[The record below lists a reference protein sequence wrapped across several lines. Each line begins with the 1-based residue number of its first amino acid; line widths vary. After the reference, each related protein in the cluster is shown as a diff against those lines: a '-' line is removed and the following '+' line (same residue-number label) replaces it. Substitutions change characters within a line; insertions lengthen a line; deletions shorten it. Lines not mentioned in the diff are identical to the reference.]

1 MQDYSTHIQYN
12 EDNSVNVPFGRAA
25 EWYIA
30 NHSLLKNRR
39 LKSQSRWYTSEF
51 VKEEYIT
58 LQRVEGAVDFMEWQ
72 TRAGKTKSTNR
83 IDDIIVLTSKGNE
96 LLEQINS
103 KKKRDKLC
111 WSWVMY
117 CAGDGDVCQRACGE
131 VGRCKEGCRNSEFP
145 NGLKNYQDMHLCN
158 VRVKSEV
165 RFSSL
170 TTSHPL
176 KITIQGSH
184 VLSNVV
190 IANNNSTPKI
200 KRLNLLRSVR
210 DNVLLSRR
218 ADHRSTKGIKSKLL
232 TSMNGASE
240 ETLSQALTDQRI
252 ICTDDKLKQL
262 IARDDKRLKDN
273 SGPWTILHYLVNEV
287 LKPKGY
293 VLHYQQ
299 PDISSSENS
308 SQ

>member
-1 MQDYSTHIQYN
+1 MVFTRFLRVFFNTLSTKCKIILHIQYN
-12 EDNSVNVPFGRAA
+12 EDDSVNVSFGRVA

-39 LKSQSRWYTSEF
+39 LKSQSRWYTSEL

-58 LQRVEGAVDFMEWQ
+58 IQRVEGAVDFMEWQ
-72 TRAGKTKSTNR
+72 TRTGKTNSTNT

-96 LLEQINS
+96 LLGQINS
-103 KKKRDKLC
+103 KKRDKLC

-117 CAGDGDVCQRACGE
+117 CAGDGNVCQRACGE
-131 VGRCKEGCRNSEFP
+131 VGRCKEDCRNSEFS

-184 VLSNVV
+184 VPSNVV
-190 IANNNSTPKI
+190 IANNNSTPK
-200 KRLNLLRSVR
+200 LN
-210 DNVLLSRR
+210 D
-218 ADHRSTKGIKSKLL
+218 
-232 TSMNGASE
+232 
-240 ETLSQALTDQRI
+240 
-252 ICTDDKLKQL
+252 
-262 IARDDKRLKDN
+262 
-273 SGPWTILHYLVNEV
+273 
-287 LKPKGY
+287 
-293 VLHYQQ
+293 
-299 PDISSSENS
+299 
-308 SQ
+308 